1 VKLRKCCVVRVAY
14 AARMRGVAG
23 RCSYCSWDEVAMSN
37 SQNGCKALLS
47 ALRDVAGH
55 AQRRMVPLSVEIGA
69 PPPRVC
75 RRPRPSGKRSK
86 SVRRNATGQPPAT
99 NTRGAHSKGSPSAP
113 GAATSSCPPAHHKS
127 EADQSTMAETVF
139 AMVQRQ
145 EKERREAIARGEP
158 DPFLV
163 KQEEEPAREPNR
175 LEKFEEW
182 MATDWEFG
190 PYYWEEG
197 QERPEQL
204 KERLRQRFWWLYEK
218 NLRGAEFVGEVVANL
233 FGLTESKYQWVID
246 AQRDEERRE
255 KQRKLEDSQRRM
267 LAERARQEREATEAA
282 ARREQGDVEH

>member
-1 VKLRKCCVVRVAY
+1 
-14 AARMRGVAG
+14 
-23 RCSYCSWDEVAMSN
+23 
-37 SQNGCKALLS
+37 
-47 ALRDVAGH
+47 
-55 AQRRMVPLSVEIGA
+55 
-69 PPPRVC
+69 
-75 RRPRPSGKRSK
+75 
-86 SVRRNATGQPPAT
+86 
-99 NTRGAHSKGSPSAP
+99 
-113 GAATSSCPPAHHKS
+113 
-127 EADQSTMAETVF
+127 MAETVF

-145 EKERREAIARGEP
+145 EQERREAIARGEP

-175 LEKFEEW
+175 LERFEEW

-267 LAERARQEREATEAA
+267 LAERALAEREATEAA
-282 ARREQGDVEH
+282 ARREQGDVEHLTMPIGLAPRLWRGLLRCRRDSSRRRRGLRHRFLSQDLVS

>member
-1 VKLRKCCVVRVAY
+1 
-14 AARMRGVAG
+14 
-23 RCSYCSWDEVAMSN
+23 
-37 SQNGCKALLS
+37 
-47 ALRDVAGH
+47 
-55 AQRRMVPLSVEIGA
+55 
-69 PPPRVC
+69 
-75 RRPRPSGKRSK
+75 
-86 SVRRNATGQPPAT
+86 
-99 NTRGAHSKGSPSAP
+99 
-113 GAATSSCPPAHHKS
+113 
-127 EADQSTMAETVF
+127 MAETVF

-145 EKERREAIARGEP
+145 EAERREAIARGEP

-163 KQEEEPAREPNR
+163 KEPEEPAREPNH
-175 LEKFEEW
+175 LERFEAW

-197 QERPEQL
+197 QERPESL
-204 KERLRQRFWWLYEK
+204 KERCRQRFWWLYEK

-267 LAERARQEREATEAA
+267 LAERALAEREATEAA

>member
-1 VKLRKCCVVRVAY
+1 
-14 AARMRGVAG
+14 
-23 RCSYCSWDEVAMSN
+23 
-37 SQNGCKALLS
+37 
-47 ALRDVAGH
+47 
-55 AQRRMVPLSVEIGA
+55 MVSLSVEIGS

-75 RRPRPSGKRSK
+75 RRPRPSSK
-86 SVRRNATGQPPAT
+86 DQNPCAENATGQPPAA
-99 NTRGAHSKGSPSAP
+99 NNPKHAWRGSPRDNSKANKSA
-113 GAATSSCPPAHHKS
+113 
-127 EADQSTMAETVF
+127 MAETVF

-267 LAERARQEREATEAA
+267 LAERARAEREATEAA